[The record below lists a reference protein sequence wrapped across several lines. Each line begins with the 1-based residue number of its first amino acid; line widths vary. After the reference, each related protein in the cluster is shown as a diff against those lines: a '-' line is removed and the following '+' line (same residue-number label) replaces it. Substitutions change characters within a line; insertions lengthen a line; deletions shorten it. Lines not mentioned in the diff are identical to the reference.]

1 MAKLIE
7 AERGRAVS
15 GSSGSTDMGR
25 FARVVA
31 VDCATHVT
39 QRGNARRFTLNSDT
53 DREVYLHLLRENFE
67 LHSVLLIGFCLMS
80 NHVHL
85 LAPPKKADSLA
96 KALKQT
102 HGRYAA
108 YWNAKHGSSGQAWQ
122 LCSLRGSNVPGEPK
136 VAAALLA
143 ELSDR

>member
-1 MAKLIE
+1 MA
-7 AERGRAVS
+7 
-15 GSSGSTDMGR
+15 R

-31 VDCATHVT
+31 AGVAHHVT
-39 QRGNARRFTLNSDT
+39 QRGNARRFILNGDA
-53 DREVYLHLLRENFE
+53 DREVYLGLLRESIE
-67 LHSVLLIGFCLMS
+67 KHQASLTGYCLMS

-85 LAPPKKADSLA
+85 VMIPCKADTLA
-96 KALKQT
+96 VTLKQT

-108 YWNAKHGSSGQAWQ
+108 YWNAKHGSSGQVWQ